1 VAERLPVLRLDVTVE
16 SGDADGAHENL
27 TDELKDAIL
36 SSNVAELYR
45 IDVAALAG
53 TVDAD

>member
-1 VAERLPVLRLDVTVE
+1 M
-16 SGDADGAHENL
+16 L
-27 TDELKDAIL
+27 TEHTKDLTGEQKDAIL

-53 TVDAD
+53 TVDAV